1 MERCYKR
8 ILAAGSGYEKQ
19 DSTRGSRYNCMC
31 MLLQPECTYEV
42 HGYAGV
48 LLIKAKYD
56 AALDEL
62 EKLETKKKQLEDKK
76 VLEAYHNGGK
86 TAEEIIAFIMSG
98 EDKPEEDE
106 KTKKRRKRI

>member
-1 MERCYKR
+1 MKMARR
-8 ILAAGSGYEKQ
+8 TVSLDEKIKKA
-19 DSTRGSRYNCMC
+19 
-31 MLLQPECTYEV
+31 EV
-42 HGYAGV
+42 TVIA
-48 LLIKAKYD
+48 LKAKYD

-62 EKLETKKKQLEDKK
+62 EKLVAKRKQLEDKK

-86 TAEEIIAFIMSG
+86 TADEIIAFIMSG